1 MTNNRTA
8 FDILFDLLQQISDG
22 QMDMASEMMRRYN
35 AGVSLDAYP
44 RHLATIVTQVPKE
57 ARGWFETVLCVRAQ
71 QAGRKGAWS
80 RFAEDAFREI
90 SPCMLDEMAA
100 TGADSPP
107 SI

>member
-1 MTNNRTA
+1 MFIPQSVNCLRHYTRQQFFADLTA
-8 FDILFDLLQQISDG
+8 GVVTLD
-22 QMDMASEMMRRYN
+22 

-71 QAGRKGAWS
+71 QAGRKEAWS
-80 RFAEDAFREI
+80 RFAEDAFREL
-90 SPCMLDEMAA
+90 SPCMLEEMAA
-100 TGADSPP
+100 TRADSPP